1 MKLSWV
7 GWSSILLVFIV
18 VIAFICVIMFAPN
31 AKDLFSMDPYAHFV
45 SFPAILLAIFASI
58 LFLQKSKNLEKHE
71 RRPWKCYS
79 FFLYSFVLAFA
90 AMIIVKNNYR
100 FIPGMFESEYAML
113 WIFILIMS
121 YFFIILGL
129 GAENE
134 KKAWEGKKNLYWPLF
149 IPLGIY
155 IVKLIIP
162 SIETIIPNFNSALIA
177 LVIGII
183 PIWLCFSVV
192 RKAEKPLKQAYMV
205 ILASLILF
213 VSICIAVIICN
224 LSLLLGFGYIML
236 FSGFTIAFDARL
248 SIHQTLQSPNQ

>member
-7 GWSSILLVFIV
+7 GWSSILLVFII
-18 VIAFICVIMFAPN
+18 VITFICVIMFAPN
-31 AKDLFSMDPYAHFV
+31 AKHLFSMDPYAHFV
-45 SFPAILLAIFASI
+45 SFPAFLLAFFASI

-100 FIPGMFESEYAML
+100 FIPGMFESEYTML
-113 WIFILIMS
+113 WVFILIMS
-121 YFFIILGL
+121 YFFIIFGL

-134 KKAWEGKKNLYWPLF
+134 KKAWAEKKNIYWPLF
-149 IPLGIY
+149 IPPCIY

-162 SIETIIPNFNSALIA
+162 SIATIIPYFNSALIA

-183 PIWLCFSVV
+183 PIWLCISIIH
-192 RKAEKPLKQAYMV
+192 KAEKPLKQIYIV
-205 ILASLILF
+205 ILASFILF
-213 VSICIAVIICN
+213 VSICIIVIICN
-224 LSLLLGFGYIML
+224 LSLLLGFGFIVL
-236 FSGFTIAFDARL
+236 FSGLTIAFDTRL